1 MDRVL
6 LEIGPFTI
14 YSYGAIVAFAFLVCS
29 LMVINDS
36 RKFGL
41 PTEGILDLLLA
52 ILIGG
57 IVGGRLLFVI
67 INWPEYARD
76 PLRILMLNEGG
87 MAFHGALA
95 GGLLAAIWITGAKKL
110 PFWKT
115 ADTIAPYIALGQG
128 IGRIGCLVN
137 GCCYGKPVL
146 GGIGVVMPGDTVMRI
161 PTQVYSSAF
170 LIVLSIL
177 LIQIREKRP
186 FDGFVFCW
194 YIVLYAFFRFC
205 IEFFRGDTQVVLF
218 GMTLAQVISIGMF
231 AAGIIAFTLLKHTA
245 SKR

>member
-137 GCCYGKPVL
+137 GCCYGKTVL

-186 FDGFVFCW
+186 FD
-194 YIVLYAFFRFC
+194 
-205 IEFFRGDTQVVLF
+205 
-218 GMTLAQVISIGMF
+218 
-231 AAGIIAFTLLKHTA
+231 
-245 SKR
+245 